1 MSFVKEKGSPH
12 SGRTRTIT
20 PARLVPRVSPCDI
33 IGVESP
39 TWILGISAFYHDS
52 AACLLRDGEII
63 AAASEDRFT
72 RKKGDADCPAR
83 AMEFCLAQGGISR
96 SDLDVVGF
104 YDKPLLKFER
114 ILETYLGIAPRG
126 FGSFLKAG
134 PLWIKEK
141 IFQDRTLRHALGD
154 YDGELYYAEH
164 HESHAASAFFP
175 SPFEEAAV
183 LTMDGVGEWATTS
196 IGVGQGHDLRIVKE
210 LHWPDS
216 LGLLYSAFT
225 YYTGFKV
232 NSGEYKVMGLAPYG
246 EPKYVDLIYKH
257 LLDLKED
264 GSFTLNQKYFNYLGG
279 LTMTSPH
286 FDEVFGGP
294 ARISESNLTQREMDL
309 ARSVQDVCEEIM
321 MRMARTAH
329 RETGLDNLCLAGG
342 VALNCVGN
350 GKILRNGPFKNIW
363 IQPAAG
369 DAGGALGVAQL
380 IWHRHLGKPRHV
392 VPGKDAMK
400 GAYLGPEYSDAE
412 IEDALTSVG
421 ATFVKLPRPELTKQ
435 VATHLAEGR
444 IIGWLNGRMEFG
456 PRSLGCRS
464 ILGDPRSPKMQ
475 ADMNIKIKFREGFR
489 PFAPSVLR
497 ERVSDYFELDTD
509 SPYMLLV
516 APVKKERQVPMT
528 DEQRKLWGLELL
540 NVPKSDIPAVTHI
553 DYSARVQTVTAEV
566 NPDYHALLSEFER
579 QTGCAVLVNTS
590 FNVRG
595 EPIVMTPLDAYR
607 CFMRTHIDYLVLGPY
622 LLAKET
628 QPEWQEEGDWR
639 TEFQL
644 D

>member
-12 SGRTRTIT
+12 PRRTRES
-20 PARLVPRVSPCDI
+20 PPPRLVPRVSPCDI

-72 RKKGDADCPAR
+72 RKKGDADFPAR

-96 SDLDVVGF
+96 SDLAVVGF

-196 IGVGQGHDLRIVKE
+196 IGIGQGHDLRIVKE

-279 LTMTSPH
+279 LTMTSPL

-294 ARISESNLTQREMDL
+294 ARVSESNLTQREMDL

-412 IEDALTSVG
+412 IEDALTTVG

-435 VATHLAEGR
+435 VATHLADGR